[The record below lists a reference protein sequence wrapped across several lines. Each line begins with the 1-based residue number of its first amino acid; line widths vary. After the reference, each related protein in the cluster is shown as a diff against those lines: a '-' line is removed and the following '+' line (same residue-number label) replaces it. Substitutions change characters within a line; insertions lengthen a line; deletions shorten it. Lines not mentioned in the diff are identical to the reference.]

1 MASEMDITLEGIG
14 KRYGNDLGLKPLDLQ
29 VPPGE
34 LLALLGP
41 SGCGKTTLLRLIAGL
56 IEPSQGKIEIRGR
69 DVTRVPAHRRD
80 VGLVFQNYALFPHIT
95 VWQNVAFGLRMR
107 GMPKAE
113 IRRLVDETLE
123 VVQLGRLG
131 GRLPA
136 QLSGGQQ
143 QRVAVARALV
153 LKPAVLLLDE
163 PFAALDKALRD
174 QMQIE
179 LRNLQRRLNITSI
192 FVTHDQDEAL
202 TISDRIAVMNAGRI
216 EQIDSAKGVFE
227 TPKTEF
233 VLGFIGQSNRFEG
246 RVEETNAQ
254 QATVAIRDWRIKVVN
269 PPQGLIVGGK
279 LTVAVRPG
287 KMSLSRQAPTAD
299 QNGIE
304 GTIVDTLYLGASTQY
319 YVEAGG
325 VRTEVDRQNTDSSSA
340 EQDFTVGDKVW
351 ITWLPQSTLLFP
363 R

>member
-1 MASEMDITLEGIG
+1 MASEMDIALEGLG
-14 KRYGNDLGLKPLDLQ
+14 KRYGNDVALKPLDLQ

-69 DVTRVPAHRRD
+69 DVTHVPAHRRD
-80 VGLVFQNYALFPHIT
+80 VGLVFQNYALFPHMT

-107 GMPKAE
+107 GMPKAG
-113 IRRLVDETLE
+113 IRRIVDETLE
-123 VVQLGRLG
+123 VVRLG
-131 GRLPA
+131 ALGARLPA

-233 VLGFIGQSNRFEG
+233 VLGFIGQSNKFEG
-246 RVEETNAQ
+246 RVVTAKAHD
-254 QATVAIRDWRIKVVN
+254 ATVAIRDWRINLVN
-269 PPQGLIVGGK
+269 PSRRLSVGDK

-287 KMSLSRQAPTAD
+287 KMSLSREAPAAD
-299 QNGIE
+299 HNAIE
-304 GTIVDTLYLGASTQY
+304 GTVIDTLYLGTSTQY
-319 YVEAGG
+319 YVETGG
-325 VRTEVDRQNTDSSSA
+325 VRTEVHRQNTDSGSA
-340 EQDFTVGDKVW
+340 EQNFAIGDKVW

>member
-1 MASEMDITLEGIG
+1 MDIALEGIG
-14 KRYGNDLGLKPLDLQ
+14 KRYGNDLALKPLDLQ

-80 VGLVFQNYALFPHIT
+80 VGLVFQNYALFPHMT

-107 GMPKAE
+107 GMPKAD
-113 IRRLVDETLE
+113 IRRIVDETLE
-123 VVQLGRLG
+123 VVQMARLG
-131 GRLPA
+131 ERLPT

-233 VLGFIGQSNRFEG
+233 VLGFIGQSNKFEG
-246 RVEETNAQ
+246 RVGAANPHY
-254 QATVAIRDWRIKVVN
+254 ATVAIRDWRIKIAN
-269 PPQGLIVGGK
+269 ASQDLSVGDK

-287 KMSLSRQAPTAD
+287 KMSLSREAPAAD
-299 QNGIE
+299 QNAIE
-304 GTIVDTLYLGASTQY
+304 GTIIDTLYLGTSTQY
-319 YVEAGG
+319 YVETAG
-325 VRTEVDRQNTDSSSA
+325 VRTEVHRQNTDSDSA
-340 EQDFTVGDKVW
+340 EQNFAIGDRVW

>member
-1 MASEMDITLEGIG
+1 MASEMDIALEGIG
-14 KRYGNDLGLKPLDLQ
+14 KRYGNDLALKSLDLQ

-34 LLALLGP
+34 RLALLGR

-56 IEPSQGKIEIRGR
+56 IEPTQGKIEIRGR

-80 VGLVFQNYALFPHIT
+80 VCLVFQNYALFPHMT

-107 GMPKAE
+107 GMPKAD
-113 IRRLVDETLE
+113 IRRIVDETLE
-123 VVQLGRLG
+123 VVQLGRLD
-131 GRLPA
+131 GRLPT

-233 VLGFIGQSNRFEG
+233 VLGFIGQSNKFEG
-246 RVEETNAQ
+246 RVGAANPHG
-254 QATVAIRDWRIKVVN
+254 ATVAIRDWRIKVVN
-269 PPQGLIVGGK
+269 ASQGLSVGDK

-287 KMSLSRQAPTAD
+287 KISLSPKAPEAD
-299 QNGIE
+299 QHAIE
-304 GTIVDTLYLGASTQY
+304 GTIIEPLYLGTRS
-319 YVEAGG
+319 EAH
-325 VRTEVDRQNTDSSSA
+325 TSELQ
-340 EQDFTVGDKVW
+340 
-351 ITWLPQSTLLFP
+351 
-363 R
+363 

>member
-1 MASEMDITLEGIG
+1 MDIAIEGLG
-14 KRYGNDLGLKPLDLQ
+14 KRYGNDVALKPLDLQ

-69 DVTRVPAHRRD
+69 DVTHVPAHRRN
-80 VGLVFQNYALFPHIT
+80 VGLVFQNYALFPHMT

-107 GMPKAE
+107 GMPKAD
-113 IRRLVDETLE
+113 IRRIVDETLE
-123 VVQLGRLG
+123 VVRLG
-131 GRLPA
+131 ALGARLPT

-233 VLGFIGQSNRFEG
+233 VLGFIGQSNKFEG
-246 RVEETNAQ
+246 RVVTANAHN
-254 QATVAIRDWRIKVVN
+254 ATVAIRDWRINLVN
-269 PPQGLIVGGK
+269 PSQRLSVGDK

-287 KMSLSRQAPTAD
+287 KMSLSREAPAAD
-299 QNGIE
+299 HNAIE
-304 GTIVDTLYLGASTQY
+304 GTVIDTLYLGTSTQY
-319 YVEAGG
+319 YVETGG
-325 VRTEVDRQNTDSSSA
+325 VRTEVYRQNTDSGSA
-340 EQDFTVGDKVW
+340 EQNFAIGDKVW